1 VKHPNFDLMH
11 SILFLSRIVFDEC
24 ITKGGEIV
32 HKIGETLTNR
42 VVERRN
48 MIMSIQGGALA
59 LSLLGG
65 V

>member
-1 VKHPNFDLMH
+1 LCSLP
-11 SILFLSRIVFDEC
+11 
-24 ITKGGEIV
+24 
-32 HKIGETLTNR
+32 R

-48 MIMSIQGGALA
+48 MIDDYLRGELA